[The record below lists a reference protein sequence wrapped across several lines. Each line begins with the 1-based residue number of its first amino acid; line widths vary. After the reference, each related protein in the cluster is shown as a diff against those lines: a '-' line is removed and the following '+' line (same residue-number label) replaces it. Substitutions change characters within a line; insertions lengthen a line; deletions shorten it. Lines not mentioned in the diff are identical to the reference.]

1 MNVPAK
7 ANKNNMRKGER
18 TLENLINQLTST
30 HDKDAQVNFLQEI
43 GKKLLTE
50 YVIKIGDITIKPL
63 WVEAYYSDT
72 NTGFVD
78 EAVHGNEC
86 QKNQYGALYFHHK
99 TDDQR
104 SGVDICLSCGNYY
117 LSYLL
122 KYTLV
127 NGIFKSQAQLSRVIR
142 HKLREDD
149 KNVLVR
155 EQNPTEVIVCT
166 KRIRITSSEYKDA
179 DLAIV
184 RDINQRFVTDSGEK
198 KSLPQKIK
206 LLKAYI
212 NAVYS
217 DDQTITEEKK
227 ADISRRLVGE
237 YWKTLFE

>member
-1 MNVPAK
+1 MTDLV
-7 ANKNNMRKGER
+7 RQ
-18 TLENLINQLTST
+18 LENTSEKT
-30 HDKDAQVNFLQEI
+30 AQVKILQEI

-127 NGIFKSQAQLSRVIR
+127 NGIFKSQAQLSSMIP
-142 HKLREDD
+142 HELRGTP
-149 KNVLVR
+149 KNVLVK
-155 EQNPTEVIVCT
+155 EQNPAEIMVCT
-166 KRIRITSSEYKDA
+166 KRIGIMSSAYKDA
-179 DLAIV
+179 DLAIA

-198 KSLPQKIK
+198 KSLPQKTE

-212 NAVYS
+212 DAVYS
-217 DDQTITEEKK
+217 DDQINTEEQK
-227 ADISRRLVGE
+227 AAISRKLVGE
-237 YWKTLFE
+237 YWKGLFE

>member
-1 MNVPAK
+1 M
-7 ANKNNMRKGER
+7 
-18 TLENLINQLTST
+18 ENLINQLTST
-30 HDKDAQVNFLQEI
+30 HDKYAQVNFLQEI

-50 YVIKIGDITIKPL
+50 YVIKIDDITIKPL

-179 DLAIV
+179 DLAIA

-212 NAVYS
+212 DAVYS

>member
-1 MNVPAK
+1 M
-7 ANKNNMRKGER
+7 ED
-18 TLENLINQLTST
+18 LINQLTST
-30 HDKDAQVNFLQEI
+30 HDKDAQVKLLQEI

-86 QKNQYGALYFHHK
+86 QKNQYGVLYFHHK

-127 NGIFKSQAQLSRVIR
+127 NGIFKSQAQLSSMIP
-142 HKLREDD
+142 HELRETA
-149 KNVLVR
+149 KNVLVK
-155 EQNPTEVIVCT
+155 EQNPAEVMVCT
-166 KRIRITSSEYKDA
+166 KRIGIMSSAYKDA

-198 KSLPQKIK
+198 KSLPQKTE

-212 NAVYS
+212 DAVYS
-217 DDQTITEEKK
+217 DDQISTEEQK
-227 ADISRRLVGE
+227 AAISRKLVGE
-237 YWKTLFE
+237 YWKGLFE

>member
-1 MNVPAK
+1 M
-7 ANKNNMRKGER
+7 E
-18 TLENLINQLTST
+18 TLINQLTST

-127 NGIFKSQAQLSRVIR
+127 NGIFKSQAQLSSMIP
-142 HKLREDD
+142 HELRGTA
-149 KNVLVR
+149 KNVLVK
-155 EQNPTEVIVCT
+155 EQNPAEAMVCT
-166 KRIRITSSEYKDA
+166 KRIGIMSSAYKDA
-179 DLAIV
+179 DLAIA

-198 KSLPQKIK
+198 KSLPQKTE

-212 NAVYS
+212 DAVYS
-217 DDQTITEEKK
+217 DDQINTEEQK
-227 ADISRRLVGE
+227 AAISRKLVGE
-237 YWKTLFE
+237 YWKGLFE

>member
-1 MNVPAK
+1 M
-7 ANKNNMRKGER
+7 
-18 TLENLINQLTST
+18 ENLINQLTST
-30 HDKDAQVNFLQEI
+30 HNKDAQVNFLQEI

-127 NGIFKSQAQLSRVIR
+127 NGIFKSQAQLSSMIP
-142 HKLREDD
+142 HELRGTA
-149 KNVLVR
+149 KNVLVK
-155 EQNPTEVIVCT
+155 EQNPAEVMVCT
-166 KRIRITSSEYKDA
+166 KRIGIMSSAYKDA
-179 DLAIV
+179 DLAIA

-198 KSLPQKIK
+198 KSLPQKTE

-212 NAVYS
+212 DAVYS
-217 DDQTITEEKK
+217 DCQINTEEQK
-227 ADISRRLVGE
+227 AAISRKLVGE
-237 YWKTLFE
+237 YWKGLFE

>member
-1 MNVPAK
+1 M
-7 ANKNNMRKGER
+7 
-18 TLENLINQLTST
+18 ENLINQLTST

-43 GKKLLTE
+43 GKKLLTG

-127 NGIFKSQAQLSRVIR
+127 NGIFKSQAQLSSVIP
-142 HKLREDD
+142 HELRGTA
-149 KNVLVR
+149 KNDLVK
-155 EQNPTEVIVCT
+155 EQNPAEVMVCT
-166 KRIRITSSEYKDA
+166 KRIGIMSSAYKDA
-179 DLAIV
+179 DLAIA

-198 KSLPQKIK
+198 KSLPQKTE

-212 NAVYS
+212 DAVYS
-217 DDQTITEEKK
+217 DDQISTEEQK
-227 ADISRRLVGE
+227 AAISRKLVGE
-237 YWKTLFE
+237 YWKGLFE

>member
-1 MNVPAK
+1 M
-7 ANKNNMRKGER
+7 ED
-18 TLENLINQLTST
+18 LIDQLTST

-50 YVIKIGDITIKPL
+50 YVIKVGDITIKPL

-127 NGIFKSQAQLSRVIR
+127 NGIFKSQAQLSSMIP
-142 HKLREDD
+142 HELRGTA
-149 KNVLVR
+149 KNVLVK
-155 EQNPTEVIVCT
+155 EQNPAEVMVCT
-166 KRIRITSSEYKDA
+166 KRIGIMSSAYKDA
-179 DLAIV
+179 DLAIA

-198 KSLPQKIK
+198 KSLPQKTE

-212 NAVYS
+212 DAVYS
-217 DDQTITEEKK
+217 DDQINTEEQK
-227 ADISRRLVGE
+227 AAISRKLVGE
-237 YWKTLFE
+237 YWKGLFE

>member
-1 MNVPAK
+1 M
-7 ANKNNMRKGER
+7 ED
-18 TLENLINQLTST
+18 LINQLTST

-78 EAVHGNEC
+78 EAVHGNTC

-127 NGIFKSQAQLSRVIR
+127 NGIFKSQAQLSSMIP
-142 HKLREDD
+142 HELRGTA
-149 KNVLVR
+149 KNVLVK
-155 EQNPTEVIVCT
+155 EQNPAEVMVCT
-166 KRIRITSSEYKDA
+166 KRIGIMSSAYKDA
-179 DLAIV
+179 DLAIA

-198 KSLPQKIK
+198 KSLPQKTE

-212 NAVYS
+212 DAIYS
-217 DDQTITEEKK
+217 DDQINTEEQK
-227 ADISRRLVGE
+227 AAISRKLVGE
-237 YWKTLFE
+237 YWKGLFE

>member
-1 MNVPAK
+1 M
-7 ANKNNMRKGER
+7 
-18 TLENLINQLTST
+18 ENLINQLTST
-30 HDKDAQVNFLQEI
+30 HDKDAQVKLLQEI

-127 NGIFKSQAQLSRVIR
+127 NGVFKSQAQLSSMIP
-142 HKLREDD
+142 HELREDA
-149 KNVLVR
+149 KSVLVK
-155 EQNPTEVIVCT
+155 EQNPAEVMVCT
-166 KRIRITSSEYKDA
+166 KRIGIASSAYKDE
-179 DLAIV
+179 DLAIA
-184 RDINQRFVTDSGEK
+184 RDINQRFATDSGEK
-198 KSLPQKIK
+198 KSLPQKTE

-212 NAVYS
+212 DAVYS
-217 DDQTITEEKK
+217 DDQINTEEQK
-227 ADISRRLVGE
+227 AAISRKLVGE
-237 YWKTLFE
+237 YWKGLFE

>member
-1 MNVPAK
+1 M
-7 ANKNNMRKGER
+7 
-18 TLENLINQLTST
+18 ENLINQLTST
-30 HDKDAQVNFLQEI
+30 HDKDAQVKLLQEI

-127 NGIFKSQAQLSRVIR
+127 NGIFKSQAQLSSVIP
-142 HKLREDD
+142 HELREDA
-149 KNVLVR
+149 KNVLVK
-155 EQNPTEVIVCT
+155 EQNPAEVMVCT
-166 KRIRITSSEYKDA
+166 KRIGIASSAYKDE
-179 DLAIV
+179 DLAIA
-184 RDINQRFVTDSGEK
+184 RDINQRFATDSGEK
-198 KSLPQKIK
+198 KSLPQKTE

-212 NAVYS
+212 DAVYS
-217 DDQTITEEKK
+217 DDQVNTEEQK
-227 ADISRRLVGE
+227 AAISRKLVGE
-237 YWKTLFE
+237 YWKGLFE

>member
-1 MNVPAK
+1 M
-7 ANKNNMRKGER
+7 ED
-18 TLENLINQLTST
+18 LINQLTST

-50 YVIKIGDITIKPL
+50 YVIKVGDITIKPL

-127 NGIFKSQAQLSRVIR
+127 NGIFKSQAQLSSMIP
-142 HKLREDD
+142 HELRGTA
-149 KNVLVR
+149 KNVLVK
-155 EQNPTEVIVCT
+155 EQNPAEVMVCT
-166 KRIRITSSEYKDA
+166 KRIGIMSSAYKDA
-179 DLAIV
+179 NLAIA

-198 KSLPQKIK
+198 KSLPQKTE

-212 NAVYS
+212 DAIYS
-217 DDQTITEEKK
+217 DDQINTEEQK
-227 ADISRRLVGE
+227 AAISRKLVGE
-237 YWKTLFE
+237 YWKGLFE

>member
-1 MNVPAK
+1 M
-7 ANKNNMRKGER
+7 ED
-18 TLENLINQLTST
+18 LINQLTST

-99 TDDQR
+99 TDDQH

-127 NGIFKSQAQLSRVIR
+127 NGIFKSQAQLSSMIP
-142 HKLREDD
+142 HELRGTA
-149 KNVLVR
+149 KNVLVK
-155 EQNPTEVIVCT
+155 EQNPAEVMVCT
-166 KRIRITSSEYKDA
+166 KRIGIMSSAYKDA
-179 DLAIV
+179 DLAIA
-184 RDINQRFVTDSGEK
+184 RDINQCFVTDSGEK
-198 KSLPQKIK
+198 KSLPQKTK

-212 NAVYS
+212 DAVYS
-217 DDQTITEEKK
+217 DDQINTEEQK
-227 ADISRRLVGE
+227 AAISRKLVGE
-237 YWKTLFE
+237 YWKGLFE

>member
-1 MNVPAK
+1 M
-7 ANKNNMRKGER
+7 
-18 TLENLINQLTST
+18 ENLINQLTST
-30 HDKDAQVNFLQEI
+30 HDKDAQVKLLQEI

-99 TDDQR
+99 TDDLR

-127 NGIFKSQAQLSRVIR
+127 NGVFKSQAQLSSVIP
-142 HKLREDD
+142 HELRGTA
-149 KNVLVR
+149 KNVLVK
-155 EQNPTEVIVCT
+155 EQNPAEVMVCT
-166 KRIRITSSEYKDA
+166 KRIGIMSSAYKDA
-179 DLAIV
+179 DLAIA
-184 RDINQRFVTDSGEK
+184 RDINQRFVADSGEK
-198 KSLPQKIK
+198 KSLPQKTE

-212 NAVYS
+212 DAVYS
-217 DDQTITEEKK
+217 DDQISTEEQK
-227 ADISRRLVGE
+227 AAISRKLVGE
-237 YWKTLFE
+237 YWKGLFE

>member
-1 MNVPAK
+1 M
-7 ANKNNMRKGER
+7 
-18 TLENLINQLTST
+18 ENLINQLTST
-30 HDKDAQVNFLQEI
+30 HDKDAQVKLLQEI

-86 QKNQYGALYFHHK
+86 QKNRYGALYFHHK

-127 NGIFKSQAQLSRVIR
+127 NGVFKSQAQLSSMIP
-142 HKLREDD
+142 HELREDA
-149 KNVLVR
+149 KNVLVK
-155 EQNPTEVIVCT
+155 EQNPAEVMVCT
-166 KRIRITSSEYKDA
+166 KRIGIMSSAYKDA
-179 DLAIV
+179 DLAIA

-198 KSLPQKIK
+198 KSLPQKTE

-212 NAVYS
+212 DAVYS
-217 DDQTITEEKK
+217 DDQINTEEQK
-227 ADISRRLVGE
+227 AAISRKLVGE
-237 YWKTLFE
+237 YWKGLFE

>member
-1 MNVPAK
+1 M
-7 ANKNNMRKGER
+7 ED
-18 TLENLINQLTST
+18 LINQLTST

-50 YVIKIGDITIKPL
+50 YVIKVGDITIKPL

-127 NGIFKSQAQLSRVIR
+127 NGIFKSQAQLSSMIP
-142 HKLREDD
+142 HELRETA
-149 KNVLVR
+149 KNVLVK
-155 EQNPTEVIVCT
+155 EQNPAEVMVCT
-166 KRIRITSSEYKDA
+166 KRIGIASSTYKDA
-179 DLAIV
+179 DLAIA
-184 RDINQRFVTDSGEK
+184 RDINQRFVTESGEK
-198 KSLPQKIK
+198 KSLPQKTE

-212 NAVYS
+212 DAVYS
-217 DDQTITEEKK
+217 DDQISTEEQK
-227 ADISRRLVGE
+227 AAISRKLVGE
-237 YWKTLFE
+237 YWRGLFE

>member
-1 MNVPAK
+1 M
-7 ANKNNMRKGER
+7 
-18 TLENLINQLTST
+18 ENLINQLTST
-30 HDKDAQVNFLQEI
+30 HDKDAQVKLLQEI

-127 NGIFKSQAQLSRVIR
+127 NGIFKSQAQLSSMIP
-142 HKLREDD
+142 HELRGTA
-149 KNVLVR
+149 KNVLVK
-155 EQNPTEVIVCT
+155 EQNPVEVMICT
-166 KRIRITSSEYKDA
+166 KRIGIMSSAYKDA
-179 DLAIV
+179 DLAIA

-198 KSLPQKIK
+198 KSLPQKTE

-212 NAVYS
+212 DAVYS
-217 DDQTITEEKK
+217 DDQINTEEQK
-227 ADISRRLVGE
+227 AAISRKLVGE
-237 YWKTLFE
+237 YWKGLFE

>member
-1 MNVPAK
+1 MK
-7 ANKNNMRKGER
+7 
-18 TLENLINQLTST
+18 NLINQLTST

-72 NTGFVD
+72 NAGFVD

-127 NGIFKSQAQLSRVIR
+127 NGIFKSQAQLSSMIP
-142 HKLREDD
+142 HELRGTA
-149 KNVLVR
+149 KNVLVK
-155 EQNPTEVIVCT
+155 EQNPAEVMVCT
-166 KRIRITSSEYKDA
+166 KRIGIMSSAYKDA
-179 DLAIV
+179 DLAIA

-198 KSLPQKIK
+198 KSLPQKTE

-212 NAVYS
+212 DAVYS
-217 DDQTITEEKK
+217 DDQINTEEQK
-227 ADISRRLVGE
+227 AAISRKLVGE
-237 YWKTLFE
+237 YWKGLFE

>member
-1 MNVPAK
+1 M
-7 ANKNNMRKGER
+7 
-18 TLENLINQLTST
+18 ENLINQLTST

-127 NGIFKSQAQLSRVIR
+127 NGIFKSQAQLSSVIP
-142 HKLREDD
+142 HELRGTA
-149 KNVLVR
+149 KNVLVK
-155 EQNPTEVIVCT
+155 EQNPAEVMVCT
-166 KRIRITSSEYKDA
+166 KRIGIMSSACKDA
-179 DLAIV
+179 DLAIA

-198 KSLPQKIK
+198 KSLPQKTE

-212 NAVYS
+212 DAVYS
-217 DDQTITEEKK
+217 DDQISTEEQK
-227 ADISRRLVGE
+227 AAISRKLVGE
-237 YWKTLFE
+237 YWKGLFE

>member
-1 MNVPAK
+1 M
-7 ANKNNMRKGER
+7 
-18 TLENLINQLTST
+18 ENLINQLTST
-30 HDKDAQVNFLQEI
+30 HDKGAQVNFLQEI

-127 NGIFKSQAQLSRVIR
+127 NGIFKSQAQLSSMIP
-142 HKLREDD
+142 HELRGTA
-149 KNVLVR
+149 KNVLVK
-155 EQNPTEVIVCT
+155 EQNPAEAMVCT
-166 KRIRITSSEYKDA
+166 KRIGIMSSAYKDA
-179 DLAIV
+179 DLAIA

-198 KSLPQKIK
+198 KSLPQKTE

-212 NAVYS
+212 DAVYS
-217 DDQTITEEKK
+217 DDQINTEEQK
-227 ADISRRLVGE
+227 AAISRKLVGE
-237 YWKTLFE
+237 YWKGLFE

>member
-1 MNVPAK
+1 M
-7 ANKNNMRKGER
+7 
-18 TLENLINQLTST
+18 ENLINQLTST
-30 HDKDAQVNFLQEI
+30 HDKDAQVKLLQEI

-72 NTGFVD
+72 NAGFVD

-127 NGIFKSQAQLSRVIR
+127 NGVFKSQAQLSSMIP
-142 HKLREDD
+142 HELREDA
-149 KNVLVR
+149 KNVLVK
-155 EQNPTEVIVCT
+155 EQNPAEVMVCT
-166 KRIRITSSEYKDA
+166 KRIGIASSAYKDE
-179 DLAIV
+179 DLAIA
-184 RDINQRFVTDSGEK
+184 RDINQRFATESGEK
-198 KSLPQKIK
+198 KSLPQKTE

-212 NAVYS
+212 DAVYS
-217 DDQTITEEKK
+217 DDQVNTEEQK
-227 ADISRRLVGE
+227 AAISRKLVGE
-237 YWKTLFE
+237 YWKGLFE

>member
-1 MNVPAK
+1 M
-7 ANKNNMRKGER
+7 ED
-18 TLENLINQLTST
+18 LINQLTST

-127 NGIFKSQAQLSRVIR
+127 NGIFKSQAQLSSMIP
-142 HKLREDD
+142 HELRGTA
-149 KNVLVR
+149 KNVLVK
-155 EQNPTEVIVCT
+155 EQNPAEVMICT
-166 KRIRITSSEYKDA
+166 KRIGIMSSAYKDA
-179 DLAIV
+179 DLAIA

-198 KSLPQKIK
+198 KSLPQKTE

-212 NAVYS
+212 DAVYS
-217 DDQTITEEKK
+217 DDQINTEEQK
-227 ADISRRLVGE
+227 AAISRKLVGE
-237 YWKTLFE
+237 YWKGLFE

>member
-1 MNVPAK
+1 M
-7 ANKNNMRKGER
+7 
-18 TLENLINQLTST
+18 ENLINQLTST

-127 NGIFKSQAQLSRVIR
+127 NGIFKSQAQLSSMIP
-142 HKLREDD
+142 HELRGTP
-149 KNVLVR
+149 KNVLVK
-155 EQNPTEVIVCT
+155 EQNPAEVMVCT
-166 KRIRITSSEYKDA
+166 KRIGIMSSAYKDA
-179 DLAIV
+179 DLAIA

-198 KSLPQKIK
+198 KSLPQKTE

-212 NAVYS
+212 DAVYS
-217 DDQTITEEKK
+217 DDQINTEEQK
-227 ADISRRLVGE
+227 AAVSRKLVGE
-237 YWKTLFE
+237 YWKGLFE

>member
-1 MNVPAK
+1 M
-7 ANKNNMRKGER
+7 
-18 TLENLINQLTST
+18 ENLINQLTST

-127 NGIFKSQAQLSRVIR
+127 NGIFKSQAQLSSVIR
-142 HKLREDD
+142 HELREDA

>member
-1 MNVPAK
+1 M
-7 ANKNNMRKGER
+7 ED
-18 TLENLINQLTST
+18 LINQLTST

-127 NGIFKSQAQLSRVIR
+127 NGIFKSQAQLSSMIP
-142 HKLREDD
+142 HELRGTA
-149 KNVLVR
+149 KNVLVK
-155 EQNPTEVIVCT
+155 EQNPAEVMVCT
-166 KRIRITSSEYKDA
+166 KRIGIMSSAYKDA
-179 DLAIV
+179 DLAIA

-198 KSLPQKIK
+198 KSLPQKTE

-212 NAVYS
+212 DAVYS
-217 DDQTITEEKK
+217 DGQINTEEQK
-227 ADISRRLVGE
+227 AAISRKLVGE
-237 YWKTLFE
+237 YWKGLFE

>member
-1 MNVPAK
+1 M
-7 ANKNNMRKGER
+7 ED
-18 TLENLINQLTST
+18 LINQLTST

-50 YVIKIGDITIKPL
+50 YVIKVGDITIKPL

-86 QKNQYGALYFHHK
+86 QKNRYGALYFHHK

-127 NGIFKSQAQLSRVIR
+127 NGIFKSQAQLSSMIP
-142 HKLREDD
+142 HELRGTA
-149 KNVLVR
+149 KNVLVK
-155 EQNPTEVIVCT
+155 EQNPAEVMVCT
-166 KRIRITSSEYKDA
+166 KRIGIMSSAYKDA
-179 DLAIV
+179 DLAIA

-198 KSLPQKIK
+198 KSLPQKTE

-212 NAVYS
+212 DAVYS
-217 DDQTITEEKK
+217 DDQINTEEQK
-227 ADISRRLVGE
+227 AAISRKLVGE
-237 YWKTLFE
+237 YWKGLFE

>member
-1 MNVPAK
+1 M
-7 ANKNNMRKGER
+7 ED
-18 TLENLINQLTST
+18 LINQLTST

-127 NGIFKSQAQLSRVIR
+127 NGIFKSQAQLSSMIP
-142 HKLREDD
+142 HELRGTA
-149 KNVLVR
+149 KNVLVK
-155 EQNPTEVIVCT
+155 EQNPAEVMVYT
-166 KRIRITSSEYKDA
+166 KRIGIMSSAYKDA
-179 DLAIV
+179 DLAIA

-198 KSLPQKIK
+198 KSLPQKTE

-212 NAVYS
+212 DAVYS
-217 DDQTITEEKK
+217 DGQINTEEQK
-227 ADISRRLVGE
+227 AAISRKLVGE
-237 YWKTLFE
+237 YWKGLFE

>member
-1 MNVPAK
+1 M
-7 ANKNNMRKGER
+7 
-18 TLENLINQLTST
+18 ENLINQLTST

-86 QKNQYGALYFHHK
+86 QKNQYGTLYFHHK
-99 TDDQR
+99 TDDLR

-127 NGIFKSQAQLSRVIR
+127 NGIFKSQAQLSSMIP
-142 HKLREDD
+142 HELRGTA
-149 KNVLVR
+149 KNVLVK
-155 EQNPTEVIVCT
+155 EQNPAEVMVCT
-166 KRIRITSSEYKDA
+166 KRIGIMSSAYKDA
-179 DLAIV
+179 DLAIA

-198 KSLPQKIK
+198 KSLPQKTE

-212 NAVYS
+212 DAVYS
-217 DDQTITEEKK
+217 DDQINTEEQK
-227 ADISRRLVGE
+227 AAISRKLVGE
-237 YWKTLFE
+237 YWKGLFE

>member
-1 MNVPAK
+1 M
-7 ANKNNMRKGER
+7 
-18 TLENLINQLTST
+18 ENLINQLTST
-30 HDKDAQVNFLQEI
+30 HDKDAQVKLLQEI

-127 NGIFKSQAQLSRVIR
+127 NGIFKSQAQLSSMIP
-142 HKLREDD
+142 HELRGTP
-149 KNVLVR
+149 KNVLVK
-155 EQNPTEVIVCT
+155 EQNPAEVMVCT
-166 KRIRITSSEYKDA
+166 KRIGIMSSAYKDA
-179 DLAIV
+179 DLAIA

-198 KSLPQKIK
+198 KSLPQKTE

-212 NAVYS
+212 DAVYS
-217 DDQTITEEKK
+217 DDQINTEEQK
-227 ADISRRLVGE
+227 AAISRKLVGE
-237 YWKTLFE
+237 YWKGLFE

>member
-1 MNVPAK
+1 M
-7 ANKNNMRKGER
+7 ED
-18 TLENLINQLTST
+18 LINQLTST

-63 WVEAYYSDT
+63 WVEAYYSDA

-127 NGIFKSQAQLSRVIR
+127 NGIFKSQAQLSSVIP
-142 HKLREDD
+142 HELRGTA
-149 KNVLVR
+149 KNVLVK
-155 EQNPTEVIVCT
+155 EQNPAEVMVCT
-166 KRIRITSSEYKDA
+166 KRIGIMSSAYKDA
-179 DLAIV
+179 DLAIA

-198 KSLPQKIK
+198 KSLPQKTE

-212 NAVYS
+212 DAVYS
-217 DDQTITEEKK
+217 DGQISTEEQK
-227 ADISRRLVGE
+227 AAISRKLVGE
-237 YWKTLFE
+237 YWKGLFE

>member
-1 MNVPAK
+1 M
-7 ANKNNMRKGER
+7 ED
-18 TLENLINQLTST
+18 LINQLTST

-50 YVIKIGDITIKPL
+50 YVIKFGYITIKPL

-127 NGIFKSQAQLSRVIR
+127 NGIFKSQAQLSSMIP
-142 HKLREDD
+142 HELRGTA
-149 KNVLVR
+149 KNVLVK
-155 EQNPTEVIVCT
+155 EQNPAEVMVCT
-166 KRIRITSSEYKDA
+166 KRIGIMSSAYKDA
-179 DLAIV
+179 DLAIA

-198 KSLPQKIK
+198 KSLPQKTE

-212 NAVYS
+212 DAVYS
-217 DDQTITEEKK
+217 DDQINTEEQK
-227 ADISRRLVGE
+227 AAISRKLVGE
-237 YWKTLFE
+237 YWKGLFE

>member
-1 MNVPAK
+1 M
-7 ANKNNMRKGER
+7 
-18 TLENLINQLTST
+18 ENLINQLTST

-127 NGIFKSQAQLSRVIR
+127 NGIFKSQAQLSSVIP
-142 HKLREDD
+142 HELRGTA
-149 KNVLVR
+149 KNVLVK
-155 EQNPTEVIVCT
+155 EQTPAEVMVCT
-166 KRIRITSSEYKDA
+166 KRIGIMSSAYKDA
-179 DLAIV
+179 DLAIA

-198 KSLPQKIK
+198 KSLPQKTE

-212 NAVYS
+212 DAVYS
-217 DDQTITEEKK
+217 DDQISTEEQK
-227 ADISRRLVGE
+227 AAISRKLVGE
-237 YWKTLFE
+237 YWKGLFE

>member
-1 MNVPAK
+1 M
-7 ANKNNMRKGER
+7 
-18 TLENLINQLTST
+18 ENLINQFTST

-127 NGIFKSQAQLSRVIR
+127 NGIFKSQAQLSSVIP
-142 HKLREDD
+142 HELRGTA
-149 KNVLVR
+149 KNVLVK
-155 EQNPTEVIVCT
+155 EQNPAEVMVCT
-166 KRIRITSSEYKDA
+166 KRIGIMSSAYKDA
-179 DLAIV
+179 DLAIA

-198 KSLPQKIK
+198 KSLPQKTE

-212 NAVYS
+212 DAVYS
-217 DDQTITEEKK
+217 DDQISTEEQK
-227 ADISRRLVGE
+227 AAISRKLVGE
-237 YWKTLFE
+237 YWKGLFE

>member
-1 MNVPAK
+1 M
-7 ANKNNMRKGER
+7 
-18 TLENLINQLTST
+18 ENLINQLTST
-30 HDKDAQVNFLQEI
+30 HNKDAQVNFLQEI

-127 NGIFKSQAQLSRVIR
+127 NGIFKSQAQLSSMIP
-142 HKLREDD
+142 HELRGTA
-149 KNVLVR
+149 KNVLVK
-155 EQNPTEVIVCT
+155 EQNPAEVMVCT
-166 KRIRITSSEYKDA
+166 KRIGIISSAYKDA
-179 DLAIV
+179 DLAIA

-198 KSLPQKIK
+198 KSLPQKTE

-212 NAVYS
+212 DAVYS
-217 DDQTITEEKK
+217 DCQINTEEQK
-227 ADISRRLVGE
+227 AAISRKLVGE
-237 YWKTLFE
+237 YWKGLFE

>member
-1 MNVPAK
+1 M
-7 ANKNNMRKGER
+7 
-18 TLENLINQLTST
+18 ENLINQLTST

-127 NGIFKSQAQLSRVIR
+127 NGIFKSQAQLSSMIR
-142 HKLREDD
+142 HELREDA